1 MSVQDT
7 HRTGRLDEL
16 RRIVPTEQIEAQP
29 HTNEGRGGAW
39 AVEPA
44 TVDEL
49 VDVVKW
55 ANARDAA
62 VYTRHPRS
70 RDAEICK
77 NRSRIYLRARR
88 MKRVRDLDLISGTVT
103 VQSGM
108 TMKELHEILVEHS
121 LTTGFATR
129 PWDHEAVGAVLA
141 SALDSHWGPRYGSME
156 EHVVGLGVILPDGT
170 TTTTRIAPRKAVGPD
185 FNQLFLGSRGRFGIV
200 HEATL
205 KVFPSAS
212 RIVLS
217 YGAKNLR
224 VALDA
229 LSEAFERGLSPRAM
243 EVLTPAPDRAWGRKK
258 VGLNDDY
265 PVLVLVEPWALDAGR
280 RIGNV
285 DSFFSERLQCLS
297 PPVGWD
303 VHEGLLPQPR
313 AWTAPVVGCRWS
325 RLLSLAD
332 DIGDDVPQG
341 LWLVRVSRHG
351 GWLSLA
357 DGVHGKRA
365 ELVRETVREHLP
377 AGNTPL
383 MSFQDA
389 LKKQLDPRG
398 ILNPS

>member
-1 MSVQDT
+1 MSVTQG
-7 HRTGRLDEL
+7 HSFGRLEEL
-16 RRIVPTEQIEAQP
+16 RQIVPTEQIEAQ
-29 HTNEGRGGAW
+29 TQSSDGRSGAW

-49 VDVVKW
+49 IDVVRW
-55 ANARDAA
+55 ANSRDAA
-62 VYTRHPRS
+62 VYTRHPRP
-70 RDAEICK
+70 RDTEVCK
-77 NRSRIYLRARR
+77 DRSRIYLRARR
-88 MKRVRDLDLISGTVT
+88 MKRVRDLDLVSGTIT

-129 PWDHEAVGAVLA
+129 PWDHEAVGAVIA
-141 SALDSHWGPRYGSME
+141 SAMDSHWGPKYGSME
-156 EHVVGLGVILPDGT
+156 EHVVGLGVVLPDGT

-205 KVFPSAS
+205 KVFPSSS

-217 YGAKNLR
+217 YGSKNLR
-224 VALDA
+224 LALDA

-243 EVLTPAPDRAWGRKK
+243 EVMTPAPDRAFGRRR
-258 VGLNDDY
+258 VGLTDDY
-265 PVLVLVEPWALDAGR
+265 PVLILVEPWALDAGR

-285 DSFFSERLQCLS
+285 DSFFSERLKRLE
-297 PPVGWD
+297 PPLGWD
-303 VHEGLLPQPR
+303 VHEGLLPPPR
-313 AWTAPVVGCRWS
+313 AWTSPVVGCRWS
-325 RLLSLAD
+325 RLLALAD
-332 DIGDDVPQG
+332 DLGDDVPQG

-357 DGVHGKRA
+357 DGVHGERA
-365 ELVRETVREHLP
+365 DIVRETVREHIP
-377 AGNTPL
+377 SGHTPL
-383 MSFQDA
+383 LAFQDA